1 MKFRLFILLLVTCSL
16 LFHSPPD
23 FEAFAATNSDGTVKS
38 AEEIDDDDVTIID
51 NNDRFGWSVEN
62 IGDLDEDGVNDL
74 AVGAPRSEEPNSA
87 DNISGCC
94 VGSKPYWNRG
104 AVHILFMNADGSV
117 KSTAEIIDPTTN
129 AETKFMYNGDPVN
142 DTGWVQTSWGD
153 RRFLFSAGP
162 FTLAPGDTQ
171 EVVEAII
178 ISQGASDVLSVAS
191 LREDTKWV
199 RLN

>member
-1 MKFRLFILLLVTCSL
+1 MSGDPTIMKFRLFILLLVTCSL

-38 AEEIDDDDVTIID
+38 AAEIDDDDVSIID

-94 VGSKPYWNRG
+94 AGGKPYSNRG
-104 AVHILFMNADGSV
+104 AVHILFMNVDGSV
-117 KSTAEIIDPTTN
+117 KSTEVILIQLQMALNYVMVIC
-129 AETKFMYNGDPVN
+129 
-142 DTGWVQTSWGD
+142 
-153 RRFLFSAGP
+153 
-162 FTLAPGDTQ
+162 LA
-171 EVVEAII
+171 IRYK
-178 ISQGASDVLSVAS
+178 VLVI
-191 LREDTKWV
+191 
-199 RLN
+199 